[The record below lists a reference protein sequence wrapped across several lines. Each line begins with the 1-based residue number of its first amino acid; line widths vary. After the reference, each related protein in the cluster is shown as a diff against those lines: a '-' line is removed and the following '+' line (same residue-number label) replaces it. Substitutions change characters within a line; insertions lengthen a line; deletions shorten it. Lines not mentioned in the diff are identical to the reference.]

1 MERAANGA
9 EKRQSEGS
17 EVIEYRP
24 YEDGM
29 LQAEVRTY
37 TRGAT
42 GDARSAAL
50 TGTSATTRE
59 AGRRRSTW
67 ARPTSRRRYSPR
79 SGRRGLRA
87 RRRGRLQDEDG
98 VSASEELEYWEH

>member
-9 EKRQSEGS
+9 EKRQAEGS

-37 TRGAT
+37 MRRDGGRSERGPYWYFRFHEGGRQKKLYLGKTEEPEAVL
-42 GDARSAAL
+42 AEKRAQRSA
-50 TGTSATTRE
+50 S
-59 AGRRRSTW
+59 
-67 ARPTSRRRYSPR
+67 
-79 SGRRGLRA
+79 
-87 RRRGRLQDEDG
+87 
-98 VSASEELEYWEH
+98 

>member
-9 EKRQSEGS
+9 EKRQAEGS

-37 TRGAT
+37 TRRDGGRSERGPYWYFRFHEGGRQKKLYLGKTDEPEAVL
-42 GDARSAAL
+42 AEKRAQRSA
-50 TGTSATTRE
+50 S
-59 AGRRRSTW
+59 
-67 ARPTSRRRYSPR
+67 
-79 SGRRGLRA
+79 
-87 RRRGRLQDEDG
+87 
-98 VSASEELEYWEH
+98 